1 MPSAKNWNL
10 NELTL
15 VLIYR
20 MGYENLILQEPVY
33 LVDVFKMILVA
44 RKIKWGAGDR
54 LKFYKEH
61 SKLKQ
66 TL

>member
-15 VLIYR
+15 GLIYR

-33 LVDVFKMILVA
+33 LVDVFKIILVA
-44 RKIKWGAGDR
+44 RKIKWGAWDR
-54 LKFYKEH
+54 LKSNEVPEIG
-61 SKLKQ
+61 
-66 TL
+66 